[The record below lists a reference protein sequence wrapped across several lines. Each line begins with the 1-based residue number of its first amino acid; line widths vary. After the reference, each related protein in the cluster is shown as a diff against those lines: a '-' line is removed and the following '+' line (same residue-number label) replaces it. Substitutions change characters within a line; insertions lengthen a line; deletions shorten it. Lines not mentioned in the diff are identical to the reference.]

1 MKTNFYVFFALSF
14 VLLVSIGCNKIPKHA
29 EYIPKD
35 ALLVGAVDMNKMAKK
50 MIWNA
55 VTGSA
60 MYEEMQKDFK
70 NEKSKEAMKDFSSIG
85 LNQGSTIYFFYTGS
99 LRRDS
104 KICFLVG
111 MKNQTQFEEFIQK
124 NMEGIK
130 VQPHE
135 GYKSAQIESSVYAAW
150 NEDVAMFFPMR
161 SELSDS
167 LSTDMQLDAD
177 TDSTFNVLT
186 MDSAP
191 EFNTTSSIETFLK
204 TAFKITKE
212 NSVVALPNFKTLQN
226 DGHDVSIWAN
236 YEEIFNQNQDLN
248 TSEMQAFIKKDYFK
262 DAALATGI
270 DFEKGTTAITMDYFM
285 SKDLADIY
293 KKYSNKNV
301 NEDLVKNIPS
311 NDVAFIAAYNF
322 QPQMVQDFLK
332 KFSLDGLANLGLMMI
347 GTSMDKIASTFKG
360 DMVFAVTDINIKDT
374 IQKIPDTDIELVV
387 EPQMNFSFA
396 MAIKDESA
404 VDELLNKGVKQ
415 SILTKEGAMY
425 TMSSGTIMKN
435 KDLLVFSSKKG
446 MAEKFLNGKNN
457 IENTIP
463 KDVIKN
469 IKSNPMTIYLDMKK
483 IMQFIPEQDMTA
495 EDKVLLTETKNM
507 FTYIEMYGGKLKNNA
522 NHFEGNVFFSNK
534 EENSLIQLLNQAMKL
549 KKNEDAKQAKV
560 PQIDTN
566 IVL

>member
-60 MYEEMQKDFK
+60 MFEEMQKDFK

-130 VQPHE
+130 VQPHD

-161 SELSDS
+161 NETTDTSGIETQFDSES
-167 LSTDMQLDAD
+167 
-177 TDSTFNVLT
+177 DSTFNALS

-204 TAFKITKE
+204 TAFKLTKE

-293 KKYSNKNV
+293 KKYSNQNV
-301 NEDLVKNIPS
+301 NEDLIKKIPS
-311 NDVAFIAAYNF
+311 KDVAFIAAYNF
-322 QPQMVQDFLK
+322 QPQMIQDFLK

-425 TMSSGTIMKN
+425 TMSGGTIMKN
-435 KDLLVFSSKKG
+435 KDLLVFSSKKD
-446 MAEKFLNGKNN
+446 MAEKFLNGKQ
-457 IENTIP
+457 NTGDAIP
-463 KDVIKN
+463 NDVMKN
-469 IKSNPMTIYLDMKK
+469 LKSNPMAMYLDMKK

-495 EDKVLLTETKNM
+495 EDKALLTETKNM
-507 FTYIEMYGGKLKNNA
+507 FTYIEMYGGKMKNNA
-522 NHFEGNVFFSNK
+522 NHFEGNVFFNNK
-534 EENSLIQLLNQAMKL
+534 EENSLIQLLNLAMKL

-560 PQIDTN
+560 PQADTT
-566 IVL
+566 IAL

>member
-1 MKTNFYVFFALSF
+1 M
-14 VLLVSIGCNKIPKHA
+14 VSIGCNKIPKHA

-60 MYEEMQKDFK
+60 MFEEMQKDFK

-130 VQPHE
+130 VQPHD

-161 SELSDS
+161 SET
-167 LSTDMQLDAD
+167 TDTSGID
-177 TDSTFNVLT
+177 TQFDTESDSTFNALT
-186 MDSAP
+186 MNSAP

-204 TAFKITKE
+204 TAFKLTKE

-248 TSEMQAFIKKDYFK
+248 TSEMQAFIKRDYFK

-293 KKYSNKNV
+293 KKYSNQNV
-301 NEDLVKNIPS
+301 NEDLIKKIPS

-322 QPQMVQDFLK
+322 QPQMIQDFLK

-415 SILTKEGAMY
+415 SILTKDGAMY
-425 TMSSGTIMKN
+425 TMSGGTIMKN
-435 KDLLVFSSKKG
+435 KDLLVFSSKKD
-446 MAEKFLNGKNN
+446 MAEKFLNGKQ
-457 IENTIP
+457 NTGDAIP
-463 KDVIKN
+463 NDVMKN
-469 IKSNPMTIYLDMKK
+469 LKSNPMAMYLDMKK

-507 FTYIEMYGGKLKNNA
+507 FTYIEMYGGKMKNNA

-534 EENSLIQLLNQAMKL
+534 EENSLIQLLNLAMKL

-560 PQIDTN
+560 PQSDTT
-566 IVL
+566 IAL

>member
-1 MKTNFYVFFALSF
+1 M
-14 VLLVSIGCNKIPKHA
+14 VSIGCNKIPKHA

-60 MYEEMQKDFK
+60 MFEEMQKDFK

-130 VQPHE
+130 VQPHD

-161 SELSDS
+161 SET
-167 LSTDMQLDAD
+167 TDTSGID
-177 TDSTFNVLT
+177 TQFDTESDSTFNAMT
-186 MDSAP
+186 MNSAP

-204 TAFKITKE
+204 TAFKLTKE

-293 KKYSNKNV
+293 KKYSNQNV
-301 NEDLVKNIPS
+301 NEDLIKKIPS

-322 QPQMVQDFLK
+322 QPQMIQDFLK

-360 DMVFAVTDINIKDT
+360 DMVFTVTDINIKDT

-415 SILTKEGAMY
+415 SILTKEGTMY
-425 TMSSGTIMKN
+425 TMSGGTIMKN
-435 KDLLVFSSKKG
+435 KDLLVFSSKKD
-446 MAEKFLNGKNN
+446 MAEKFLNGKQ
-457 IENTIP
+457 NTGDAIP
-463 KDVIKN
+463 NDVMKN
-469 IKSNPMTIYLDMKK
+469 LKSNPMAMYLDMKK

-495 EDKVLLTETKNM
+495 EDKELLTETKNM
-507 FTYIEMYGGKLKNNA
+507 FTYIEMYGGKMKNNA

-534 EENSLIQLLNQAMKL
+534 EENSLIQLLNLAMKL

-560 PQIDTN
+560 PQADTT
-566 IVL
+566 IAL

>member
-1 MKTNFYVFFALSF
+1 M
-14 VLLVSIGCNKIPKHA
+14 VSIGCNKIPKHA

-60 MYEEMQKDFK
+60 MFEEMQKDFK
-70 NEKSKEAMKDFSSIG
+70 SEKSKEAMKDFSSIG

-130 VQPHE
+130 VQPHD

-161 SELSDS
+161 NETTDTSGIETQFDSES
-167 LSTDMQLDAD
+167 
-177 TDSTFNVLT
+177 DSTFNALS

-204 TAFKITKE
+204 TAFKLTKE

-293 KKYSNKNV
+293 KKYSNQNV
-301 NEDLVKNIPS
+301 NEDLIKKIPS
-311 NDVAFIAAYNF
+311 KDVAFIAAYNF
-322 QPQMVQDFLK
+322 QPQMIQDFLK

-425 TMSSGTIMKN
+425 TMSGGTIMKN
-435 KDLLVFSSKKG
+435 KDLLVFSSKKD
-446 MAEKFLNGKNN
+446 MAEKFLNGKQ
-457 IENTIP
+457 NTGDAIP
-463 KDVIKN
+463 NDVMKN
-469 IKSNPMTIYLDMKK
+469 LKSNPMAMYLDMKK

-495 EDKVLLTETKNM
+495 EDKALLTETKNM
-507 FTYIEMYGGKLKNNA
+507 FTYIEMYGGKMKNNA
-522 NHFEGNVFFSNK
+522 NHFEGNVFFNNK
-534 EENSLIQLLNQAMKL
+534 EENSLIQLLNLAMKL

-560 PQIDTN
+560 PQADTT
-566 IVL
+566 IAL

>member
-1 MKTNFYVFFALSF
+1 
-14 VLLVSIGCNKIPKHA
+14 
-29 EYIPKD
+29 
-35 ALLVGAVDMNKMAKK
+35 
-50 MIWNA
+50 
-55 VTGSA
+55 
-60 MYEEMQKDFK
+60 
-70 NEKSKEAMKDFSSIG
+70 
-85 LNQGSTIYFFYTGS
+85 
-99 LRRDS
+99 
-104 KICFLVG
+104 
-111 MKNQTQFEEFIQK
+111 
-124 NMEGIK
+124 
-130 VQPHE
+130 
-135 GYKSAQIESSVYAAW
+135 
-150 NEDVAMFFPMR
+150 
-161 SELSDS
+161 
-167 LSTDMQLDAD
+167 
-177 TDSTFNVLT
+177 
-186 MDSAP
+186 
-191 EFNTTSSIETFLK
+191 
-204 TAFKITKE
+204 
-212 NSVVALPNFKTLQN
+212 
-226 DGHDVSIWAN
+226 
-236 YEEIFNQNQDLN
+236 
-248 TSEMQAFIKKDYFK
+248 MQAFIKKDYFK

-435 KDLLVFSSKKG
+435 KDLLVFSSKKD

>member
-1 MKTNFYVFFALSF
+1 MKTNYYVFFALSI
-14 VLLVSIGCNKIPKHA
+14 VLLANIGCNKMPKHA

-60 MYEEMQKDFK
+60 MFEEMQKDFK

-111 MKNQTQFEEFIQK
+111 MKNQKQFEEFIQK

-130 VQPHE
+130 IQPHD

-161 SELSDS
+161 SEVSDS
-167 LSTDMQLDAD
+167 LSTDMQLEAE
-177 TDSTFNVLT
+177 TDSTFNALT

-204 TAFKITKE
+204 TAFKLTKE
-212 NSVVALPNFKTLQN
+212 NSIVALPNFKTLQN

-301 NEDLVKNIPS
+301 NEDLVKKIPS

-322 QPQMVQDFLK
+322 QPQMIQDFLK

-347 GTSMDKIASTFKG
+347 GTSMDKITSTFKG

-374 IQKIPDTDIELVV
+374 IQKIPDSDIELVV

-425 TMSSGTIMKN
+425 TMSGGTILKN
-435 KDLLVFSSKKG
+435 KDLLVFSSKKD
-446 MAEKFLNGKNN
+446 MAEKFLNGKND
-457 IENTIP
+457 IETVIP
-463 KDVIKN
+463 KDVMKN
-469 IKSNPMTIYLDMKK
+469 VKNNPMAMYLDMKK

-507 FTYIEMYGGKLKNNA
+507 FTYIEMYGGKMKNNA

-534 EENSLIQLLNQAMKL
+534 DENSLIQLLNLAMKL

-560 PQIDTN
+560 PQTDTT